1 MQHVPRNRPNKDQ
14 MTTKEYTNT
23 QIAELIDEYIHS
35 ERDRRIMKS
44 RYIDGLTFK
53 ELEDKYHLSER
64 RIKAICYKE
73 FDRLLNHI

>member
-1 MQHVPRNRPNKDQ
+1 

-23 QIAELIDEYIHS
+23 QIAELINEYIHS
-35 ERDRRIMKS
+35 ERDRMIMKS

-64 RIKAICYKE
+64 RIKVICYKE
-73 FDRLLNHI
+73 FDKLLNHI